1 MKIHPIYGALCAAAL
16 CFAIIAPASGTVII
30 SQYYEGTSFNKYI
43 ELYNSGATDIDLEAG
58 EYKLSH
64 WSNAN
69 REGWKTDLA
78 PTGTLSLTGTI
89 PAGGTFLIAHAQA
102 AEPAYALPPDLPTP
116 GDGVNF
122 NGDDSAVV
130 WTGATY
136 SFANV
141 VDAFG
146 VTGSGFDDLSYVRNA
161 DITSGTN
168 ADFDPSQWTQF
179 SLADVSDAVAG
190 TNQRLGDHAIIP
202 EPSTLAL
209 VFVSLGG
216 LLLRRK

>member
-1 MKIHPIYGALCAAAL
+1 MKVNAILGGLCATALCAAM
-16 CFAIIAPASGTVII
+16 IAPASAAIII

-43 ELYNSGATDIDLEAG
+43 ELHNTGATEVDLDTG

-64 WSNAN
+64 WSNAG
-69 REGWKTDLA
+69 REGWKTDAA

-102 AEPAYALPPDLPTP
+102 TLPEYALPPDQSTS

-146 VTGSGFDDLSYVRNA
+146 VTASGFADLSFVRNG
-161 DITSGTN
+161 DVTSGTN

-179 SLADVSDAVAG
+179 SMAEVNDAVAG
-190 TNQRLGDHAIIP
+190 TNQRLGEHAVIP
-202 EPSTLAL
+202 EPSTIALAFAS
-209 VFVSLGG
+209 VGA